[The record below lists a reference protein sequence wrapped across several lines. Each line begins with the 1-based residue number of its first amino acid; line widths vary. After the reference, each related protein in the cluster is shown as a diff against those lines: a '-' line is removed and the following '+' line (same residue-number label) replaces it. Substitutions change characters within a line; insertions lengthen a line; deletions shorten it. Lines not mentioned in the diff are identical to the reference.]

1 MRPTQILLTAIAGLW
16 AVGAAQDYV
25 LRAVTVDGGGSRLTS
40 SGYRAGLSVSQPFA
54 SFWLASG
61 SFKGTLG
68 FWPHP
73 YGGSI
78 PGVEEKEDARFQSL
92 PLVFK
97 LAQVSPNPFGR
108 RTVIRY
114 SLARESDVSLR
125 VYNPVGRV
133 VTTLV
138 QAKQSARWYTV
149 SWDVSGVP
157 TAKLPCGTYFCRL
170 EAGEFTAT
178 RKIVRTD

>member
-1 MRPTQILLTAIAGLW
+1 MRQFTICIPILLGMFTIASPYSMLAVAI
-16 AVGAAQDYV
+16 
-25 LRAVTVDGGGSRLTS
+25 DGGGTRLAS
-40 SGYRAGLSVSQPFA
+40 SSYACGLSVGQPVA
-54 SFWLASG
+54 SFWLASD
-61 SFKGTLG
+61 SFKGMLG

-138 QAKQSARWYTV
+138 QAKQSAGWYTV

>member
-1 MRPTQILLTAIAGLW
+1 MRAVFAISALLTFALIADGQTYVCRAIAI
-16 AVGAAQDYV
+16 
-25 LRAVTVDGGGSRLTS
+25 DGGGARLAS
-40 SGYRAGLSVSQPFA
+40 SSYDCGLSVGQPFA
-54 SFWLASG
+54 SVWLASD
-61 SFKGTLG
+61 SFKGMLG

-73 YGGSI
+73 YGESI
-78 PGVEEKEDARFQSL
+78 PGVEEKEDASFQSL

-138 QAKQSARWYTV
+138 QAKQSAGWYTV

-170 EAGEFTAT
+170 EAEAFRAT
-178 RKIVRTD
+178 RKMVKAD